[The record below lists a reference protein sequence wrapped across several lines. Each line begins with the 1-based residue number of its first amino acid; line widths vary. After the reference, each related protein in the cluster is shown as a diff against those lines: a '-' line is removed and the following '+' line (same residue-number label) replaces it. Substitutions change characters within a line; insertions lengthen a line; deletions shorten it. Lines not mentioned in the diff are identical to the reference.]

1 MDDFELRCRGL
12 ISAEEYLWRLDEKI
26 RRRRLDNEFVGR
38 IKRSMDG
45 NREVLDRPAFPNKQ
59 EDADAG

>member
-26 RRRRLDNEFVGR
+26 RRRRLDNEFMGR
-38 IKRSMDG
+38 IKRSMEE
-45 NREVLDRPAFPNKQ
+45 NREVLDRLASPRKDNS
-59 EDADAG
+59 